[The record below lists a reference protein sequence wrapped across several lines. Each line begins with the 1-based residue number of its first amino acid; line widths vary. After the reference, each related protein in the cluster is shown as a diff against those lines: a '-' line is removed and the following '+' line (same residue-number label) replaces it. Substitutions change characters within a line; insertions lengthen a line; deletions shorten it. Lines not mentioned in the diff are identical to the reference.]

1 MTNLTIN
8 TKTCT
13 IEMTKKFE
21 KAASRFGSDEYKM
34 LQEARKDY
42 PTYKVVTKTSANKS
56 KESFKGLTY
65 EYMEKYIST
74 HDEDKSIMAE
84 YEMLRGISAE
94 AKEMN
99 ASAHPYGEIKK
110 WFFGKYP
117 VFQEFTDNCDKAL
130 KKKKAA

>member
-8 TKTCT
+8 NKART
-13 IEMTKKFE
+13 IEMSKKFE

-42 PTYKVVTKTSANKS
+42 PTYKVAVKTSTTKS

-65 EYMEKYIST
+65 EYMEKYIAA
-74 HDEDKSIMAE
+74 HDDENKTIMAE
-84 YEMLRGISAE
+84 YGMLRATSDE

-99 ASAHPYGEIKK
+99 ATALPYGEVKK
-110 WFFGKYP
+110 WFLDKYP
-117 VFQEFTDNCDKAL
+117 VFKEFTEKRAKTL
-130 KKKKAA
+130 AA